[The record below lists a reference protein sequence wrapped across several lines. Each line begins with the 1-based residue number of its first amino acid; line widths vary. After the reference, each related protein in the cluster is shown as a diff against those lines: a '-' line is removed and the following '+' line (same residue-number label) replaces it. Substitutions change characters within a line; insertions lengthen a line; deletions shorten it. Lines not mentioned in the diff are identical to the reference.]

1 MGIFDSFAGKMKKKA
16 QDKAL
21 EAAKD
26 RLVGGVKQRL
36 DDAKEALF
44 GDDDEEGKDRPSV
57 PTSKEDEE
65 DEATRAARKKA
76 RDEKRAELEARRRA
90 LEEEEN
96 KRAAE
101 EAKRRAEEIERRKRE
116 QEKLVRDYEA
126 KKQREKVEV
135 DDELAALKK
144 RLGKK

>member
-26 RLVGGVKQRL
+26 RLVDGMKQRL

-44 GDDDEEGKDRPSV
+44 GEEEEGKERPSV
-57 PTSKEDEE
+57 PEPED
-65 DEATRAARKKA
+65 DEAGRAARKKA
-76 RDEKRAELEARRRA
+76 RDEKRAELEARKRA
-90 LEEEEN
+90 LEEEEK
-96 KRAAE
+96 KRAEE
-101 EAKRRAEEIERRKRE
+101 EAKRRAAEIERRKQE
-116 QEKLVRDYEA
+116 QEKLVRDYAA